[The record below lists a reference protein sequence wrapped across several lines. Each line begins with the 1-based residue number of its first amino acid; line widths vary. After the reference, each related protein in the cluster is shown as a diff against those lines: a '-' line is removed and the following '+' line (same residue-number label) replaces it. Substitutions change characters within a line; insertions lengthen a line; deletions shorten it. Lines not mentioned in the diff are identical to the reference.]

1 MIQKPEIDI
10 SPKEYEDFVK
20 EWFDEEF
27 GELNDYESKVRT
39 KEQAHDGEFEIDI
52 KIKFRLSGFD
62 FLLLVEC
69 KKHKNRIK
77 REVAQILHQ
86 KMQSLGA
93 QKAVICSTSD
103 FQSGTLKYSQKHG
116 IACIRMAPG
125 ESNFHTRSKNINIDY
140 DPCEVWG
147 IPRVIGWLQ
156 TIEGNAIIHSSL
168 VSSDHK
174 KYIQEKIKS

>member
-62 FLLLVEC
+62 FLKLR
-69 KKHKNRIK
+69 H
-77 REVAQILHQ
+77 QI
-86 KMQSLGA
+86 QSSSVFRNFLFCPARQQVLLGA
-93 QKAVICSTSD
+93 QNYR
-103 FQSGTLKYSQKHG
+103 SGCRRYQ
-116 IACIRMAPG
+116 C
-125 ESNFHTRSKNINIDY
+125 
-140 DPCEVWG
+140 
-147 IPRVIGWLQ
+147 Q
-156 TIEGNAIIHSSL
+156 
-168 VSSDHK
+168 
-174 KYIQEKIKS
+174 

>member
-1 MIQKPEIDI
+1 MIPRPEIDL

-27 GELNDYESKVRT
+27 GVMNEYESKVRT
-39 KEQAHDGEFEIDI
+39 KEKAHDGEFEIDI

-62 FLLLVEC
+62 FVLLVEC
-69 KKHKNRIK
+69 KKHKNSIK

-103 FQSGTLKYSQKHG
+103 FQSGTLEYSKKHG
-116 IACIRMAPG
+116 IACIRMALG
-125 ESNFHTRSKNINIDY
+125 ESNFHTRSKNVDINY

-156 TIEGNAIIHSSL
+156 TIEGETCIQSSL
-168 VSSDHK
+168 VASDTK
-174 KYIQEKIKS
+174 KYIQEYIKS